1 MQPDDWLHDRTP
13 ETAVAAKFDL
23 ARDLAPDPEAIDIFL
38 SQVSGNSE
46 GMTMKALV
54 IGGTRFIGAHVV
66 RRLHDAGAQV
76 TAFHRGTSSNPI
88 LPEIEHVLDA
98 SAEYPITAFPADLMR
113 DWDIV
118 IHMVAMGEADAD
130 AAARSFAGRTGR
142 LVLVSSCD
150 VYRAYGRLMKT
161 EPGPQE
167 AVPLREDAP
176 LRSVLYPYRGMEA
189 QLGTYAHD
197 YDKILA
203 ERAVQNRP
211 GLDWTI
217 LRLPKVYGPE
227 DNSDLSTVYNFA
239 GVPGWRW
246 THGHVEN
253 VAAAIVA
260 GASHPKA
267 RNAVFNVGEEVTPTV
282 GERLASLPARNGETP
297 VPPPFDYRQHLVLDT
312 GKIRVELGCTDVV
325 DERTAMAELALRNS

>member
-1 MQPDDWLHDRTP
+1 
-13 ETAVAAKFDL
+13 
-23 ARDLAPDPEAIDIFL
+23 
-38 SQVSGNSE
+38 
-46 GMTMKALV
+46 MKALV
-54 IGGTRFIGAHVV
+54 VGGTRFIGAHVV

-88 LPEIEHVLDA
+88 LPVIEHVLDPG
-98 SAEYPITAFPADLMR
+98 AEYPITAFPAELLR

-118 IHMVAMGEADAD
+118 IHMVAMGEADAE

-189 QLGTYAHD
+189 QLGAYAYD

-203 ERAVQNRP
+203 ERAVQGASGP
-211 GLDWTI
+211 DWTI

-227 DNSDLSTVYNFA
+227 DNGDLSTVYGFA
-239 GVPGWRW
+239 GVPEWRW

-253 VAAAIVA
+253 VLPPQSWRLPPVRKRVTRFSISERRLRRPWASGWHCCRSSVA
-260 GASHPKA
+260 TRLRRRRSTTT
-267 RNAVFNVGEEVTPTV
+267 RISSSTP
-282 GERLASLPARNGETP
+282 EKFEHN
-297 VPPPFDYRQHLVLDT
+297 LVIPMLSMS
-312 GKIRVELGCTDVV
+312 GSR
-325 DERTAMAELALRNS
+325 